1 LSVWEQW
8 CSFMENL
15 AFPHW
20 LEKKAGQSLFSDVLK
35 TDNFHSNR
43 KDRFWPAPLRGFV
56 EETKTKLWCQACSQ
70 TLFSIIILNSI
81 FLSSIVHIKSWHI
94 ANEHHAC
101 KNISF
106 LASMFNIVFVWLKR
120 HQRDEEL
127 LSTQHFRHS
136 YQQSWQDLGSFCF
149 LNKQTFLERHF
160 FRKNE
165 YTASSL

>member
-1 LSVWEQW
+1 MFFHGKLGLSTLTWKM
-8 CSFMENL
+8 FY
-15 AFPHW
+15 
-20 LEKKAGQSLFSDVLK
+20 SDVFE
-35 TDNFHSNR
+35 TDNCHSNR
-43 KDRFWPAPLRGFV
+43 KDRLWPATLRWCVG
-56 EETKTKLWCQACSQ
+56 ETKTKLWCQACSQ

-127 LSTQHFRHS
+127 LSTQHFWSSGTAFYNHDKI
-136 YQQSWQDLGSFCF
+136 WAVLFF
-149 LNKQTFLERHF
+149 KQANFFGKTFFPKEWIHCMIVIMQ
-160 FRKNE
+160 K
-165 YTASSL
+165 S